1 MTQRRNYLGDS
12 RYQTPYTSD
21 FKILDDDTGPPESH
35 AILLMN
41 DGTFSI
47 RDKADLNDAGEFH
60 DANGMAI
67 VLLKSGTGSKN
78 VNTEHQPWRLK
89 SLSSR
94 GWCICE
100 DPSTGTWVLAPPR
113 DQNRDSDRVLALEL
127 NTKSVAF
134 QCPYLTSVDN
144 LDHYHDENDRVEIQL
159 KSPNSEAYAGLLKY
173 NEQLRNQN

>member
-47 RDKADLNDAGEFH
+47 RDKADLHDAGEFH

-67 VLLKSGTGSKN
+67 VLLKSGPGSKN
-78 VNTEHQPWRLK
+78 VNTEHQPWLVK

-94 GWCICE
+94 GWVTPARGHGLWPLHATE
-100 DPSTGTWVLAPPR
+100 TGIVTGSWL
-113 DQNRDSDRVLALEL
+113 L
-127 NTKSVAF
+127 N
-134 QCPYLTSVDN
+134 
-144 LDHYHDENDRVEIQL
+144 
-159 KSPNSEAYAGLLKY
+159 
-173 NEQLRNQN
+173 